1 MDRHYILF
9 DTPERDEL
17 YPFTHTR
24 PAAEIRTGIL
34 TIREKWEH
42 WLGTGPLG
50 SITAAH
56 LQTKFPLLKAPPG
69 AVTALVNGHLLPSA
83 GLVSAIAAME
93 PGQEL
98 YKNGRLLAKLISGDD
113 FFAPATRV
121 RLEFE
126 GDIRR
131 VDRPWD
137 IVQHNDAALR
147 DDFALL
153 TRGRKSAPIPA
164 SNQVVNPAQIF
175 LEPGAK
181 VECSVLNA
189 SAGPIYVGR
198 NAEIMEGNLVR
209 GAFAM
214 GEGAVLKMGS
224 RIYGA
229 TTLGPKSVAGGEIK
243 NTVFFA
249 HSNKGHDGY
258 LGDAVI
264 GEWCNLGA
272 NTSCSNMKNNAREV
286 RIWMEAKQAYWPAGP
301 KCGVLMGDYSRCG
314 INTMFNTG
322 TVVGVSCN
330 VFGGNFPPKYL
341 PSFSWGGAGITDR
354 YRLEEALRDADAWMR
369 LKGAQLSEADREIL
383 RHIFRG

>member
-1 MDRHYILF
+1 MNRHYILF

-24 PAAEIRTGIL
+24 PVAEIRTGIL
-34 TIREKWEH
+34 TIREKWEK
-42 WLGTGPLG
+42 WLGSGPL
-50 SITAAH
+50 SSFTTEY
-56 LQTKFPLLKAPPG
+56 LQAKYPLRKAPPG
-69 AVTALVNGHLLPSA
+69 TITVLVNGHLLPSA
-83 GLVSAIAAME
+83 GIVETLAAME

-113 FFAPATRV
+113 FFAPATLV
-121 RLEFE
+121 RLEYE
-126 GDIRR
+126 GEIRR

-137 IVQHNDAALR
+137 IVRHNEAALR

-153 TRGRKSAPIPA
+153 TKGRKSAPVSA
-164 SNQVVNPAQIF
+164 TNQVVNPAQVF

-189 SAGPIYVGR
+189 SAGPIYVGKD
-198 NAEIMEGNLVR
+198 AEIMEGNLVR
-209 GAFAM
+209 GGFAM

-224 RIYGA
+224 RVYGA
-229 TTLGPKSVAGGEIK
+229 TTLGPRSVAGGEIK
-243 NTVFFA
+243 NSVFFG

-286 RIWMEAKQAYWPAGP
+286 RIWMEAKQEYWPAGA
-301 KCGVLMGDYSRCG
+301 KCGVMMGDFSRCG

-330 VFGGNFPPKYL
+330 VFGG
-341 PSFSWGGAGITDR
+341 
-354 YRLEEALRDADAWMR
+354 
-369 LKGAQLSEADREIL
+369 
-383 RHIFRG
+383 IFRPNSCLLSVGEAPGLLINTGWRKRSGTQMRGCG

>member
-24 PAAEIRTGIL
+24 PVAEIRTGIL
-34 TIREKWEH
+34 TIREKWEK
-42 WLGTGPLG
+42 WLGTGPL
-50 SITAAH
+50 SSFTAEY
-56 LQTKFPLLKAPPG
+56 LQPKFPLQKAPPG
-69 AVTALVNGHLLPSA
+69 CITILVNGHLLPSA
-83 GLVSAIAAME
+83 GIVEAIAAME

-113 FFAPATRV
+113 FFAPSTLV
-121 RLEFE
+121 RQEYE
-126 GDIRR
+126 GEIRR

-137 IVQHNDAALR
+137 IVHHNDAALR

-153 TRGRKSAPIPA
+153 TKGRQSAPVSA
-164 SNQVVNPAQIF
+164 TNQVVNPGQVF
-175 LEPGAK
+175 LEPGAR

-189 SAGPIYVGR
+189 SGGPIYVGKD
-198 NAEIMEGNLVR
+198 AEIMEGNLVR
-209 GAFAM
+209 GPFAM

-229 TTLGPKSVAGGEIK
+229 TTLGPRSVAGGEIK
-243 NTVFFA
+243 NSVFFA

-286 RIWMEAKQAYWPAGP
+286 RIWMEAKQEYWAAGA
-301 KCGVLMGDYSRCG
+301 KCGVMMGDFSRCG

-341 PSFSWGGAGITDR
+341 PSFSWGGSGITDR
-354 YRLEEALRDADAWMR
+354 YRLAEALRDADAWMR
-369 LKGAQLSEADREIL
+369 LKGSALSEADREIL
-383 RHIFRG
+383 TRIFRG